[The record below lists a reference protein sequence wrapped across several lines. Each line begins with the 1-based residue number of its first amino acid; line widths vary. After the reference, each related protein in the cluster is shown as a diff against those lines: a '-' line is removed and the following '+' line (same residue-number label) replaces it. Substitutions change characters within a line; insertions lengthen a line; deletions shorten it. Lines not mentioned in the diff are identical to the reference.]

1 MKTSEFLN
9 ILKENPGLGLEFEI
23 EQGRFIKPTFHIT
36 EVKNVSIE
44 SVDCGG
50 NPDSYK
56 QTVVQLMVNPL
67 EEMRKPWTSKKAMDI
82 FDKVEALKPIDG
94 DAEIFFEY
102 GDQEIRTSH
111 FSVEDVLFADGTVRL
126 ELFAKPTVCKPSL
139 NPQARQCC

>member
-1 MKTSEFLN
+1 MKTSEF
-9 ILKENPGLGLEFEI
+9 IEVLKENPSLGLEFEI
-23 EQGRFIKPTFHIT
+23 ESGKFIKPTFHIT
-36 EVKNVSIE
+36 EVKNLTIE

-67 EEMRKPWTSKKAMDI
+67 EEMRRPWSAKKALDI
-82 FDKVEALKPIDG
+82 FEKVEALKPMEA

-102 GDQEIRTSH
+102 GDLEMRTSN
-111 FSVEDVLFADGTVRL
+111 FSVEDVLFANNTIRL

-139 NPQARQCC
+139 NPGAKQCC

>member
-9 ILKENPGLGLEFEI
+9 ILNENPSLGLAFEI
-23 EQGRFIKPTFHIT
+23 ESGQFIKPTFHIT

-50 NPDSYK
+50 NPDSYQ

-67 EEMRKPWTSKKAMDI
+67 EKMRQPWTAKKALDI
-82 FDKVEALKPIDG
+82 FDKVSAIKPMND

-102 GDQEIRTSH
+102 GDLDIRTSN
-111 FSVEDVLFADGTVRL
+111 FSVEDISFADDMIRL

-139 NPQARQCC
+139 DPNAKQCC